1 MEAYAGKA
9 HPGISGM
16 FTAQKKEWSHTGFH
30 SLLRVA
36 LPQINFLSPASLSE
50 NKKMPKDCHAASEK
64 SSVLPDARTAP
75 DTKYNHKQRMHPG
88 PSLQGSTGTCGL
100 RKAGRHIGYVLPLPV
115 PHNRSRIKINYGF
128 ILAQYLV
135 SCQLDNTISITFY
148 LFQNIFK
155 YFPARRVFLY
165 ITFSEHPDEVFRSL
179 KTEEHTPSCIWVLMA
194 GFLHRVCPV
203 QMKSHTVQ
211 PVNAAG
217 EGAGNGGGRVCVIF
231 ITCTYFNPM
240 RFNIMNTKKKDLS
253 TYGDF
258 RKYSVEE
265 ISLMLGIG
273 KTKTREMLQSH
284 LLPVTKIGRD
294 YFTSKTAIQE
304 FLSDNV
310 GKELFF

>member
-1 MEAYAGKA
+1 MLFR
-9 HPGISGM
+9 S
-16 FTAQKKEWSHTGFH
+16 
-30 SLLRVA
+30 
-36 LPQINFLSPASLSE
+36 N
-50 NKKMPKDCHAASEK
+50 CHAASEK

-194 GFLHRVCPV
+194 GFLHRVCPA

-217 EGAGNGGGRVCVIF
+217 EGAGNGGGRYV
-231 ITCTYFNPM
+231 
-240 RFNIMNTKKKDLS
+240 
-253 TYGDF
+253 
-258 RKYSVEE
+258 
-265 ISLMLGIG
+265 
-273 KTKTREMLQSH
+273 
-284 LLPVTKIGRD
+284 
-294 YFTSKTAIQE
+294 
-304 FLSDNV
+304 
-310 GKELFF
+310 

>member
-1 MEAYAGKA
+1 MRAKPIRAFLVCLRHKKRNGPIQASIPYCVWLSHKSTFCLRHLCRKTKKCQKTAMPHRKNPLFFLM
-9 HPGISGM
+9 PG
-16 FTAQKKEWSHTGFH
+16 Q
-30 SLLRVA
+30 LLT
-36 LPQINFLSPASLSE
+36 QNTIINSVCIPVSAS
-50 NKKMPKDCHAASEK
+50 
-64 SSVLPDARTAP
+64 
-75 DTKYNHKQRMHPG
+75 
-88 PSLQGSTGTCGL
+88 QGSTGTCGL

-194 GFLHRVCPV
+194 GFLHRVCPA

-217 EGAGNGGGRVCVIF
+217 EGAGNGDGR
-231 ITCTYFNPM
+231 Y
-240 RFNIMNTKKKDLS
+240 
-253 TYGDF
+253 
-258 RKYSVEE
+258 
-265 ISLMLGIG
+265 
-273 KTKTREMLQSH
+273 
-284 LLPVTKIGRD
+284 
-294 YFTSKTAIQE
+294 A
-304 FLSDNV
+304 
-310 GKELFF
+310 